1 MSTFPSYF
9 LLKGNFVSFRRN
21 VTIWFESST
30 DSFLM
35 CQSFFWNTKLSWCY
49 QAETLTD
56 MIQKATAMKEV
67 KNSHHYKW
75 PLDCNY
81 LYVLFI
87 CFNLFLKGLETPM
100 LSIPICEI
108 LPQSLSLSA
117 PQLLSLPSCASTSE
131 ILGGGDP
138 HIEIQSGICRSKSNL
153 LLLLFF

>member
-117 PQLLSLPSCASTSE
+117 LQLLSLPSCASTFK
-131 ILGGGDP
+131 ILGGGVT
-138 HIEIQSGICRSKSNL
+138 HRNTIWNL
-153 LLLLFF
+153 